1 MSSRC
6 ISNDNTLKSL
16 YNNYAT
22 ITSKCVLIELSHY
35 KALSNVHSHHNVW
48 ESNIYYIN
56 CNHAYYMKVTL
67 ITKIGIKFI
76 NNSFVTTFILTSQ
89 FID

>member
-1 MSSRC
+1 MSSSC

-22 ITSKCVLIELSHY
+22 ITSKCVLIEISHY
-35 KALSNVHSHHNVW
+35 KALSNVYSYHNVW
-48 ESNIYYIN
+48 ESNVYYIN